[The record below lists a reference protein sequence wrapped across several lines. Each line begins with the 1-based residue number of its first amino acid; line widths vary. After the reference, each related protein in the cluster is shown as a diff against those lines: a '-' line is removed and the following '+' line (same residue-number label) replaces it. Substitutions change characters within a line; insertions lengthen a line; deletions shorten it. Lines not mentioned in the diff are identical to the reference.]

1 MAKPLGKDVN
11 LGLQMSDT
19 KSQVQN
25 QSRPITTRELEDF
38 LKLQPEE
45 AARKLLRQKSMCCL
59 LVRKQEVQEESL
71 MLLVQVF
78 AHVAAPISCRE
89 TMNELILLIC
99 GQGFLD
105 RMCSYTMRIKRKY
118 PEKCHDFLKHLF
130 ILLEAYAGVIVSAN
144 VDRLSNLIDMCLAVL
159 QVTEDAELLEKYEEL
174 QKLSMEEQRK
184 GYHGHGRKAIDTIS
198 LLDDVEPPED
208 FRDLPSFPTCEE
220 LLKREQPF
228 VRRNITK
235 GAYKDNNHY
244 LDVQF
249 RLLREDFI
257 RPLRTGIND
266 FKEGIRNRDI
276 RVYKDV
282 TISKPVIKEG
292 EIMHIAQVKLPKH
305 INLENSKRLM
315 HENLLCLSNDGFQTL
330 LLGTVADTDNLAR
343 KGFLGIRFH
352 SDLRTVDLKGS
363 FVMIESKAYFMA
375 YKYVLQG
382 LKNLA
387 DKVPFEPYIIYVK
400 PNVDIPKYL
409 REDTLYDLRVVKDL
423 GLKVKPGIY
432 RKPIDAPLCNV
443 NVKSEIDTW
452 PTSEE
457 LGLDDSQRR
466 ALHSAL
472 TQCFAIIQG
481 PPGTGKTFI
490 GLKITQ
496 VLLHNSTI
504 WKNKVDSSPILV
516 ISFTNHALDQFL
528 EEISKCTNRIVR
540 VGNRTKSTTIA
551 EFQISHVTRSLG
563 FIPSKHRKKE
573 IRSKMEHVEKEMK
586 KLQAIAEGLKHP
598 PGIISLNALVKVIP
612 NPFLFQL
619 HFYPLSLW
627 LLDQRLLGEAK
638 MDMKRQ
644 TKSLKPA
651 FEVPSDL
658 HFEVTLEFLEK
669 QRKESERNQ
678 NVLAQMHF
686 QFLTLQMEILQIGL
700 QIPEDPDKIVELEQT
715 CVNIWTMGITTRW
728 QLYKHWVKK
737 FRCQILDHLSTA
749 LDSHRILNEDL
760 QKCKN
765 EQSLYAMKQASV
777 VGMTTTGAARNA
789 QVLKDLAPSIVIIE
803 EAAEVL
809 ESHVVTSLTTECK
822 HVILIGDHQ
831 QLRPSPTVH
840 ELATKYELGI
850 SLFERMIRNGL
861 PFSTLEYQHR
871 MRPNISTLLVPSI
884 YPALKDSPSVN
895 GSPRIR
901 GLQKDV
907 FFFSH
912 EFPEQRKADDDMS
925 HENLREAQFLVGLCR
940 HLMLQGYAPD
950 EVTIIAAYS
959 GQFFLLRKLQQ
970 ERPECKGVKIC
981 VLDSFQGEE
990 NKIILLSL
998 VRNNDQG
1005 VIGFLRTKNRVC
1017 VALSRAKHGF
1027 YIAGNMDML
1036 TACSDLW
1043 RNVKQV
1049 LVKEESL
1056 GDALFL
1062 KCENHPKNLQSVKC
1076 YEDFLAKSPHGGC
1089 LLKCGQKLPDCDHL
1103 CEWQCHMKDMQHA
1116 NYKCSK
1122 PCSKVRCDLNHQ
1134 CPKLCWKKC
1143 GSCETIVTKTFPC
1156 GHTNTLPCKEEACP
1170 TLVERVMA
1178 DCQHI
1183 VAVPCHSQKEVIPCP
1198 VECDTRLAC
1207 GHVCRL
1213 KCHATEDPDHQNYT
1227 CMKKCTKL
1235 RRECTQAHRCPQ
1247 TCGEECDLC
1256 LIPVT
1261 KVLLC
1266 GHEANEVECHVPMDE
1281 VWCSVKVNKA
1291 LMCGHEAED
1300 VDCSSTIKSIK
1311 CTVLTTRVLPC
1322 GHEVDYATCGAATEE
1337 VLCRENCLKILDC
1350 GHACKMLCHEECSD
1364 CSVKVSKTLVC
1375 GHEAQGIECRNIN
1388 KNIKCTVLTKR
1399 SLPCGHVVNYECG
1412 TEAKEIKCREK
1423 CLKTLECGHICK
1435 KLCNEKCGDCLMK
1448 VEKTIPECG
1457 HVMKAACSS
1466 KAVKSRCNEKCPKK
1480 LPCGHPCKA
1489 KCKDPCTS
1497 KCHERVNIK
1506 CLGNHVVSIS
1516 CFEQHQDTEMIDW
1529 YNCNKKC
1536 EQILSCGHK
1545 CNGNCSGC
1553 LQGRVHKPCKEQCNK
1568 RLICG
1573 HLCTSVCGEV
1583 LCPPCTQKCAKRCIH
1598 RVCNKLCVAQC
1609 DPCQKPCEWSCQH
1622 HRCRSRCSAPCG
1634 KGPCDQPC
1642 QKKLAC
1648 GHACA
1653 GLCGDPCPPLCPVCH
1668 RKELREAFLG
1678 RPWDGG
1684 RARFVLLEDCG
1695 HTVDSKTME
1704 KHIGKY
1710 KGEIGFVACP
1720 RCGHPIFHLRRFKH
1734 SIQEANER
1742 VKQVFY
1748 IYFISTPSIELKG
1761 WNLFKAEIVM
1771 TTPKCKKASS
1781 KLQRWAKQAENYS
1794 LVEFIDFLLHGA
1806 ARFLKTW
1813 RMVKTRSPSPSVPA
1827 LEAKAMTFLFAMLQR
1842 VLSPSSGAITH
1853 QLVEE
1858 VQWELRR
1865 LENYLCYT
1873 VMEDKGTGSGA
1884 NEAGRGTGTRRVK
1897 AGTTTTTRI
1906 KGAGADTG
1914 KNKPRLDTEIRTK
1927 EGGGDLGTKEAGTGV
1942 KETGA
1947 DTGTKEAGARAKGVR
1962 EVKGTSA
1969 LSELSRLIDPRV
1981 KFSEETQ
1988 LRVREFMKNEGK
2000 AEVHEAFSTWER
2012 FQPRMKQGL
2021 SRGSWFLCPRG
2032 DIYHWAEGAGDGGE
2046 GKCPFCDPRGA
2057 GSRR

>member
-59 LVRKQEVQEESL
+59 LVRKQEVQDESL

-409 REDTLYDLRVVKDL
+409 REDALYDLRVVKDL

-551 EFQISHVTRSLG
+551 KFQISHVTRSLG

-789 QVLKDLAPSIVIIE
+789 QVLKDLAPSIGKV
-803 EAAEVL
+803 
-809 ESHVVTSLTTECK
+809 
-822 HVILIGDHQ
+822 
-831 QLRPSPTVH
+831 
-840 ELATKYELGI
+840 
-850 SLFERMIRNGL
+850 
-861 PFSTLEYQHR
+861 
-871 MRPNISTLLVPSI
+871 
-884 YPALKDSPSVN
+884 
-895 GSPRIR
+895 
-901 GLQKDV
+901 
-907 FFFSH
+907 
-912 EFPEQRKADDDMS
+912 
-925 HENLREAQFLVGLCR
+925 
-940 HLMLQGYAPD
+940 YA
-950 EVTIIAAYS
+950 
-959 GQFFLLRKLQQ
+959 
-970 ERPECKGVKIC
+970 
-981 VLDSFQGEE
+981 
-990 NKIILLSL
+990 
-998 VRNNDQG
+998 
-1005 VIGFLRTKNRVC
+1005 
-1017 VALSRAKHGF
+1017 
-1027 YIAGNMDML
+1027 
-1036 TACSDLW
+1036 
-1043 RNVKQV
+1043 
-1049 LVKEESL
+1049 
-1056 GDALFL
+1056 
-1062 KCENHPKNLQSVKC
+1062 
-1076 YEDFLAKSPHGGC
+1076 
-1089 LLKCGQKLPDCDHL
+1089 
-1103 CEWQCHMKDMQHA
+1103 
-1116 NYKCSK
+1116 
-1122 PCSKVRCDLNHQ
+1122 
-1134 CPKLCWKKC
+1134 
-1143 GSCETIVTKTFPC
+1143 
-1156 GHTNTLPCKEEACP
+1156 
-1170 TLVERVMA
+1170 
-1178 DCQHI
+1178 
-1183 VAVPCHSQKEVIPCP
+1183 
-1198 VECDTRLAC
+1198 
-1207 GHVCRL
+1207 
-1213 KCHATEDPDHQNYT
+1213 YT
-1227 CMKKCTKL
+1227 
-1235 RRECTQAHRCPQ
+1235 
-1247 TCGEECDLC
+1247 
-1256 LIPVT
+1256 
-1261 KVLLC
+1261 
-1266 GHEANEVECHVPMDE
+1266 
-1281 VWCSVKVNKA
+1281 
-1291 LMCGHEAED
+1291 
-1300 VDCSSTIKSIK
+1300 
-1311 CTVLTTRVLPC
+1311 
-1322 GHEVDYATCGAATEE
+1322 
-1337 VLCRENCLKILDC
+1337 
-1350 GHACKMLCHEECSD
+1350 
-1364 CSVKVSKTLVC
+1364 
-1375 GHEAQGIECRNIN
+1375 
-1388 KNIKCTVLTKR
+1388 
-1399 SLPCGHVVNYECG
+1399 
-1412 TEAKEIKCREK
+1412 
-1423 CLKTLECGHICK
+1423 
-1435 KLCNEKCGDCLMK
+1435 
-1448 VEKTIPECG
+1448 
-1457 HVMKAACSS
+1457 
-1466 KAVKSRCNEKCPKK
+1466 
-1480 LPCGHPCKA
+1480 
-1489 KCKDPCTS
+1489 
-1497 KCHERVNIK
+1497 
-1506 CLGNHVVSIS
+1506 
-1516 CFEQHQDTEMIDW
+1516 
-1529 YNCNKKC
+1529 YNCK
-1536 EQILSCGHK
+1536 
-1545 CNGNCSGC
+1545 
-1553 LQGRVHKPCKEQCNK
+1553 
-1568 RLICG
+1568 
-1573 HLCTSVCGEV
+1573 
-1583 LCPPCTQKCAKRCIH
+1583 
-1598 RVCNKLCVAQC
+1598 
-1609 DPCQKPCEWSCQH
+1609 
-1622 HRCRSRCSAPCG
+1622 
-1634 KGPCDQPC
+1634 
-1642 QKKLAC
+1642 
-1648 GHACA
+1648 
-1653 GLCGDPCPPLCPVCH
+1653 
-1668 RKELREAFLG
+1668 
-1678 RPWDGG
+1678 
-1684 RARFVLLEDCG
+1684 
-1695 HTVDSKTME
+1695 
-1704 KHIGKY
+1704 
-1710 KGEIGFVACP
+1710 
-1720 RCGHPIFHLRRFKH
+1720 
-1734 SIQEANER
+1734 
-1742 VKQVFY
+1742 
-1748 IYFISTPSIELKG
+1748 
-1761 WNLFKAEIVM
+1761 
-1771 TTPKCKKASS
+1771 
-1781 KLQRWAKQAENYS
+1781 
-1794 LVEFIDFLLHGA
+1794 
-1806 ARFLKTW
+1806 
-1813 RMVKTRSPSPSVPA
+1813 
-1827 LEAKAMTFLFAMLQR
+1827 
-1842 VLSPSSGAITH
+1842 
-1853 QLVEE
+1853 
-1858 VQWELRR
+1858 
-1865 LENYLCYT
+1865 
-1873 VMEDKGTGSGA
+1873 
-1884 NEAGRGTGTRRVK
+1884 
-1897 AGTTTTTRI
+1897 
-1906 KGAGADTG
+1906 
-1914 KNKPRLDTEIRTK
+1914 
-1927 EGGGDLGTKEAGTGV
+1927 
-1942 KETGA
+1942 
-1947 DTGTKEAGARAKGVR
+1947 
-1962 EVKGTSA
+1962 
-1969 LSELSRLIDPRV
+1969 
-1981 KFSEETQ
+1981 
-1988 LRVREFMKNEGK
+1988 
-2000 AEVHEAFSTWER
+2000 
-2012 FQPRMKQGL
+2012 
-2021 SRGSWFLCPRG
+2021 
-2032 DIYHWAEGAGDGGE
+2032 
-2046 GKCPFCDPRGA
+2046 
-2057 GSRR
+2057 